1 MEKIKEL
8 IKKFCTKEVILYL
21 IFGVL
26 TTLVNLVSFY
36 ILSKLIGWEEN
47 LSNFIA
53 IVLAVLFAYVT
64 NKNLVFHSEAKNM
77 KDKFGE
83 FCKFIAGR
91 AVTMVVEFVGCWIL
105 FKTAIPEMISKLAVT
120 VIVVVLN
127 FFISKFFAFK
137 HKNN

>member
-8 IKKFCTKEVILYL
+8 IKKFCTREVILYL

-26 TTLVNLVSFY
+26 TTLVNFVSFY
-36 ILSKLIGWEEN
+36 VLSKLVGWDEN

-64 NKNLVFHSEAKNM
+64 NKNLVFHSEAKNI
-77 KDKFGE
+77 KEKFEE
-83 FCKFIAGR
+83 FCKFVAGR

-137 HKNN
+137 PKKN

>member
-8 IKKFCTKEVILYL
+8 IKKFCTREVILYL

-26 TTLVNLVSFY
+26 TTIVNFVSFY
-36 ILSKLIGWEEN
+36 ILNKLVGWEEN

-64 NKNLVFHSEAKNM
+64 NKNIVFHSETKNI
-77 KDKFGE
+77 KEKFEE

-91 AVTMVVEFVGCWIL
+91 AVTMVIEFVGCWIL

-137 HKNN
+137 PKKK

>member
-8 IKKFCTKEVILYL
+8 IKKFCTKEVMLYL
-21 IFGVL
+21 VFGVL

-36 ILSKLIGWEEN
+36 VLSKLVGWEEN

-64 NKNLVFHSEAKNM
+64 NKNLVFHSEAKN
-77 KDKFGE
+77 KKEKFGE

-91 AVTMVVEFVGCWIL
+91 TVTMVVEFVGCWIL

-120 VIVVVLN
+120 VIIVILN

-137 HKNN
+137 HKK

>member
-36 ILSKLIGWEEN
+36 VLSKLVGWEEN

-77 KDKFGE
+77 KEKFGE

-120 VIVVVLN
+120 VIVVILN
-127 FFISKFFAFK
+127 YFISKFYAFK
-137 HKNN
+137 TKKN